1 MSIRDRG
8 LGTSPS
14 NVVLRVSAAR
24 SFSTRSLR
32 TAGVEE
38 LMAVEKRGE
47 KTWIALTEVQSEI

>member
-8 LGTSPS
+8 LGTSPF

-24 SFSTRSLR
+24 SFLTRSFR

-47 KTWIALTEVQSEI
+47 KT